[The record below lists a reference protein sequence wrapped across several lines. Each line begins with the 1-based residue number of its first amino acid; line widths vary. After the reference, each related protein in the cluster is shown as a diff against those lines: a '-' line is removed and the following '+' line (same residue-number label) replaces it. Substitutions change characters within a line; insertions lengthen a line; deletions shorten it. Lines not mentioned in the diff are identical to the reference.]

1 MTTYDPQVNILF
13 NQSYSAIVRLV
24 DSASLRFSTRVE
36 RLVTQDPICDQN
48 CQYSKNNTLLF
59 IHSKIFH
66 QIHAGENVSHHSN
79 PDTLSAPRDH
89 KSLES
94 QHEEMKRRLE
104 ECTSQLETYKEY
116 FQNSESQMA
125 ETDKI
130 FDEFQKKH
138 NNCENERISRYV
150 PFKSWYLEKIFM
162 RCTVK

>member
-1 MTTYDPQVNILF
+1 MIRIINILGIIPF
-13 NQSYSAIVRLV
+13 YL
-24 DSASLRFSTRVE
+24 F
-36 RLVTQDPICDQN
+36 TQ
-48 CQYSKNNTLLF
+48 KN
-59 IHSKIFH
+59 FH

-79 PDTLSAPRDH
+79 PDTLSAHRDH

-150 PFKSWYLEKIFM
+150 PFRS
-162 RCTVK
+162 